1 MPAFELVEARDGL
14 DTQSDHDAEHHVA
27 VAADEGDQARKDREQ
42 GPDHRDRLEEWPQPS
57 TGGSV
62 VAYESPG
69 RNR

>member
-1 MPAFELVEARDGL
+1 MAWTL
-14 DTQSDHDAEHHVA
+14 QSDHDAEHHVA

-42 GPDHRDRLEEWPQPS
+42 RPDHRDRLEEWPQPS